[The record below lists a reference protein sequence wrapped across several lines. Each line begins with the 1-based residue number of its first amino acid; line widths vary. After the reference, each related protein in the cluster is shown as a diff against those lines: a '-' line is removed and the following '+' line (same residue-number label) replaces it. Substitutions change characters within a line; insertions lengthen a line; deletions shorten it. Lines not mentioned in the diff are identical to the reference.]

1 MGLFGNTFKPKEV
14 KAALLA
20 LDMEEEKCNT
30 NSAFK
35 LIKKDV
41 SKLICDSEKTVISI
55 KEEGF
60 SPNTLVYLLMTNIIS
75 EHLVS
80 GRYHTYRGVL
90 SFVGQDLL
98 KLWDYAVNGLHQLG
112 YHDDIESDKDREW
125 IREQIKN
132 VG

>member
-1 MGLFGNTFKPKEV
+1 MGLFGDTFKPKEV
-14 KAALLA
+14 KATLLA

-60 SPNTLVYLLMTNIIS
+60 APNTLVCLLMTNIIS
-75 EHLVS
+75 EHIVS
-80 GRYHTYRGVL
+80 CRYHTYRGIL
-90 SFVGQDLL
+90 SFVGKDLL
-98 KLWDYAVNGLHQLG
+98 KLWDYAVNELHQLG
-112 YHDDIESDKDREW
+112 HYDDIEADKDRKW
-125 IREQIKN
+125 IREQIKKN
-132 VG
+132 G